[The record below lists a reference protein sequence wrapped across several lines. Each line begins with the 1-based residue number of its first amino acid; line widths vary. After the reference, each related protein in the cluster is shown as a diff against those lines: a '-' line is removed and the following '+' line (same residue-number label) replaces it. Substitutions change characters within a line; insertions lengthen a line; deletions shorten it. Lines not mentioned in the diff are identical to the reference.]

1 MWKDW
6 IRPLVRPLPQWSTV
20 AVAAP
25 QHAVAAYLH
34 GDDGVTDVTTDH
46 TVASLKPL
54 VIATSIDAGQRPVIE
69 YCDRVTGKRVG
80 SLRLT
85 RMASLGIGDQ
95 ASPTLY
101 RVTAGEHHCLSWP
114 RSAWNRWLQNR
125 LMRRQPS
132 SHHALM
138 APVAVQQLMVAYL
151 CPRPVVLVSVDTPH
165 HRNMFPMDLIGPLSR
180 SGLYSL
186 ALRSTNVSTQVMRE
200 TGRVAL
206 SCIPAGMKPMA
217 YQLSAHHKIPLKGWD
232 ELPFPVRPSRE
243 LGIPAVA
250 SALCVHELTLLHSQ
264 EIGSHTFFLGRIV
277 SDEPLARGE
286 QLHHTPGYYQ
296 TYRRRQ
302 DMPFAEA

>member
-1 MWKDW
+1 
-6 IRPLVRPLPQWSTV
+6 
-20 AVAAP
+20 
-25 QHAVAAYLH
+25 
-34 GDDGVTDVTTDH
+34 
-46 TVASLKPL
+46 
-54 VIATSIDAGQRPVIE
+54 
-69 YCDRVTGKRVG
+69 
-80 SLRLT
+80 
-85 RMASLGIGDQ
+85 
-95 ASPTLY
+95 
-101 RVTAGEHHCLSWP
+101 
-114 RSAWNRWLQNR
+114 
-125 LMRRQPS
+125 
-132 SHHALM
+132 
-138 APVAVQQLMVAYL
+138 
-151 CPRPVVLVSVDTPH
+151 
-165 HRNMFPMDLIGPLSR
+165 MDLIGPLTR

-186 ALRSTNVSTQVMRE
+186 ALRSTNVSAQVMRE

-217 YQLSAHHKIPLKGWD
+217 YQLSAHHKVPLKGWD

-277 SDEPLARGE
+277 SDEPLAHGE

>member
-1 MWKDW
+1 MWKDTL
-6 IRPLVRPLPQWSTV
+6 RPWVRPLPQWSTV

-34 GDDGVTDVTTDH
+34 ADDGVHDVTMDH

-54 VIATSIDAGQRPVIE
+54 VIATSMNAGQRPVIE
-69 YCDRVTGKRVG
+69 YCDTVTGKRLG
-80 SLRLT
+80 SLRLA
-85 RMASLGIGDQ
+85 RMVPLSIGEQ

-101 RVTAGEHHCLSWP
+101 RVTAGEHHCLGWP
-114 RSAWNRWLQNR
+114 RNAWNRWLQNR
-125 LMRRQPS
+125 LMQRQPS
-132 SHHALM
+132 SQHALM
-138 APVAVQQLMVAYL
+138 APNAVQQLMIAYL

-180 SGLYSL
+180 CGLYSL
-186 ALRSTNVSTQVMRE
+186 ALRSTNVSAQVMRE

-206 SCIPAGMKPMA
+206 SCIPAAMKPLA
-217 YQLSAHHKIPLKGWD
+217 YKLSEHHKMPLQRWSD
-232 ELPFPVRPSRE
+232 LPLAVRPSRE
-243 LGIPAVA
+243 LSIPAVA

-264 EIGSHTFFLGRIV
+264 EIGSHIFFLGRV
-277 SDEPLARGE
+277 LSDEALAHGE

-296 TYRRRQ
+296 TYRRRR